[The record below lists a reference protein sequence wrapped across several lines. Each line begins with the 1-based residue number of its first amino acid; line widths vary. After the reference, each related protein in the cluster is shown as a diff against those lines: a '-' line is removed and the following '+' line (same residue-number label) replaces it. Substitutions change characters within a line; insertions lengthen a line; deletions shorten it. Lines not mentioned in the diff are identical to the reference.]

1 MHNTSAPK
9 KHLNKLLFTDITKL
23 LFTLCI
29 QNPSSWGIH
38 NAVLWI
44 YRFKE
49 RKSAM
54 KKKILI
60 YKNRKWKGSRMLFL
74 LNDRIREHLKAF
86 EWDITSWVIIFFIQ
100 VIFHN
105 FRVQCYQNTVCSI
118 INSIEMGFFD
128 FVVVFNNFD
137 MCYSLLLC

>member
-1 MHNTSAPK
+1 M
-9 KHLNKLLFTDITKL
+9 FTDITRL
-23 LFTLCI
+23 LFTVSF
-29 QNPSSWGIH
+29 QNGSYWDIH
-38 NAVLWI
+38 DAVLWI
-44 YRFKE
+44 YRFRE

-60 YKNRKWKGSRMLFL
+60 YKNKKWKRSRMLFL

-86 EWDITSWVIIFFIQ
+86 AWDITSWVIIFSIQ

-118 INSIEMGFFD
+118 INSIEVGDCFCL
-128 FVVVFNNFD
+128 VVVFNDFD
-137 MCYSLLLC
+137 MCYSLFLCYLKTY

>member
-1 MHNTSAPK
+1 M
-9 KHLNKLLFTDITKL
+9 FTDITKL
-23 LFTLCI
+23 LFTVCI
-29 QNPSSWGIH
+29 QNPSSWDIH

-60 YKNRKWKGSRMLFL
+60 YKNRKWKRSRMLFL

-118 INSIEMGFFD
+118 INSIEIGD
-128 FVVVFNNFD
+128 FLV
-137 MCYSLLLC
+137 LLLFLMILICVFLCFYVN

>member
-1 MHNTSAPK
+1 M
-9 KHLNKLLFTDITKL
+9 FTDITKL
-23 LFTLCI
+23 LSTVYI
-29 QNPSSWGIH
+29 QNLSSCAIDH
-38 NAVLWI
+38 AVLWI
-44 YRFKE
+44 YRFRG

-60 YKNRKWKGSRMLFL
+60 YKNRKWKHSKMRFL

-100 VIFHN
+100 GIFHN

-118 INSIEMGFFD
+118 INSIEVGD
-128 FVVVFNNFD
+128 FLVLLFLMILICVILCFYVVLKCIN
-137 MCYSLLLC
+137 

>member
-1 MHNTSAPK
+1 M
-9 KHLNKLLFTDITKL
+9 FTDITKL
-23 LFTLCI
+23 LFTVCI
-29 QNPSSWGIH
+29 QNPSSWDIH

-60 YKNRKWKGSRMLFL
+60 YKNRKWKRSRMLFL

-118 INSIEMGFFD
+118 INSIEIGD
-128 FVVVFNNFD
+128 FLV
-137 MCYSLLLC
+137 LLLFLMILICVILCFYVN